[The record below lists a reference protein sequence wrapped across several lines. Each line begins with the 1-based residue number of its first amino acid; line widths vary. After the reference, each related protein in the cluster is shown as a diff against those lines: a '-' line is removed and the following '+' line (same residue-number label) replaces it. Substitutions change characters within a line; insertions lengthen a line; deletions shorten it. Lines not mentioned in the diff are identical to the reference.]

1 MKFDLKASGVCKRE
15 SEVGCAKNEKRICK
29 TETDKVMMVWENVLL
44 PQLRNIH
51 SDSVNGESVYS
62 NSMVTEMSSLL
73 ANTLCRCTFI
83 YTHTHMHTFVLISL
97 W

>member
-1 MKFDLKASGVCKRE
+1 
-15 SEVGCAKNEKRICK
+15 
-29 TETDKVMMVWENVLL
+29 MMVWENVLL

-73 ANTLCRCTFI
+73 ANALYRCTFI
-83 YTHTHMHTFVLISL
+83 HTHAHICLYITMVRIFHLHIHLLIVTPNMPDPEGRENQNHNPQPQQNYP
-97 W
+97 